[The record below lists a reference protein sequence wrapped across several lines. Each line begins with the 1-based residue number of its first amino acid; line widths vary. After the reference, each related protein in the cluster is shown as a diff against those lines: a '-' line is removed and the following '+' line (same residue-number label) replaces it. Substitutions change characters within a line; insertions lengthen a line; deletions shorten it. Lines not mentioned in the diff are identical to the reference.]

1 MTAESV
7 AEVIGILDDAGIQ
20 VWLDGGW
27 GVAHGVRFDA
37 RGYGRFLLPDGREWP
52 FPPPAF
58 AGRGTVG
65 GRPVW
70 CLSPEAQVQ
79 CHGQGYVPTAKDLAD
94 MARLQARFE
103 VVLPLSL
110 CVASEA

>member
-1 MTAESV
+1 MT
-7 AEVIGILDDAGIQ
+7 GFGC
-20 VWLDGGW
+20 
-27 GVAHGVRFDA
+27 
-37 RGYGRFLLPDGREWP
+37 FLLPDGREWP